1 MRYYSHVRKK
11 FKANEI
17 IFSENTEGDGMYI
30 IESGRVRVFKH
41 ADQNAGPSEIDLCTL
56 GPNSMFGEM
65 SIIDNGKRSASVQ
78 ALEPT
83 VCTVITRKMFADQLQ
98 QIPTWMVNM
107 IRILVLRL
115 RETNERLRGLIE
127 NASEAPADSGTVI
140 TVAGDQ
146 AEMSALGRERGS
158 TASPQKSLSECKR
171 DIISELLSITE
182 KPGFGPKE

>member
-11 FKANEI
+11 FKAGEI

-30 IESGRVRVFKH
+30 IESGRVRVYKQ
-41 ADQNAGPSEIDLCTL
+41 ASPDAGPAEIELCAL

-78 ALEPT
+78 AVEPT

-115 RETNERLRGLIE
+115 RETNERLRGMIE
-127 NASEAPADSGTVI
+127 EDSASPMDSGTIITVDGDQEEAPAQMPD
-140 TVAGDQ
+140 AF
-146 AEMSALGRERGS
+146 AAPP
-158 TASPQKSLSECKR
+158 PQKIVSEYKR
-171 DIISELLSITE
+171 DIISELMAITRNSQSAPPE
-182 KPGFGPKE
+182 